1 MDLLRMVERGGGGDS
16 MEVRAYEQGQLWIEI
31 DEPWSGSTEGGFGHT
46 ATFTLD
52 KDQAR
57 QLAAVL
63 LKWADS

>member
-1 MDLLRMVERGGGGDS
+1 MDLLHLEEAGGDS
-16 MEVRAYEQGQLWIEI
+16 LEVSAYEHGSLWIEI
-31 DEPWSGSTEGGFGHT
+31 NEPWSGSTEIGFGQT
-46 ATFTLD
+46 AHFTLD